1 MVAPLADWKQQG
13 YEGIFLSLLTKEKG
27 ELSNEMRTVLMPMQD
42 VCTHFSHKLHNTAGS
57 LPLTSL
63 IQTLQRCFE
72 KNIFST
78 GMDGKLS

>member
-42 VCTHFSHKLHNTAGS
+42 VFTHFSHKSHNTAGS

-63 IQTLQRCFE
+63 IQILQRYFE